1 MVGTDKETDKQIHPG
16 APREAEAAAG
26 ALIVRRARI
35 PDVEEMLDL
44 INGYA
49 RLGLML
55 PRGPKYAYEN
65 IRDFVVAEYTSPD
78 GKRQIVACGSLSVL
92 WKDIAEIRSLA
103 VHPQF
108 RRKGLGAQILRRL
121 IEDAR
126 ELGIKRLF
134 AFAKEVGFFTRFGFT
149 PKPREELPSK
159 LWGEC
164 SCCPKYYNCDEI
176 GLMLE
181 LQL

>member
-1 MVGTDKETDKQIHPG
+1 MAGTDKETDKQIDRG
-16 APREAEAAAG
+16 TAREAEATAG
-26 ALIVRRARI
+26 ALTVRRARI
-35 PDVEEMLDL
+35 PDVEEMLEL

-55 PRGPKYAYEN
+55 PRGPKYLYEN
-65 IRDFVVAEYTSPD
+65 IRDFVVAEYTSAD
-78 GKRQIVACGSLSVL
+78 GRRQVVACGSLSVL
-92 WKDIAEIRSLA
+92 WMDIAEIRSLA

-126 ELGIKRLF
+126 ELGIKRVF
-134 AFAKEVGFFTRFGFT
+134 AFAKEVDFFTKFGFT

-164 SCCPKYYNCDEI
+164 SCCPKYYECDET
-176 GLMLE
+176 GLVLE
-181 LQL
+181 L